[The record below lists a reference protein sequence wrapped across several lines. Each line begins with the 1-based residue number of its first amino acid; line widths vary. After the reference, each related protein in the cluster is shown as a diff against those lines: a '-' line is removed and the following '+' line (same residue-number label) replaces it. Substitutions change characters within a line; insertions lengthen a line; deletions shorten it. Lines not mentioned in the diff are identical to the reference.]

1 MPFSTSSRVLAVRYM
16 HMPRPNSKKWMFH
29 DSSFIF
35 SLAWGSSKQGV
46 CSATPPL
53 LRGLGWCYARHC
65 PRRPW
70 DPVGGWKPTLT
81 GQAGCS
87 RALRRATRGLQTT
100 PLPHNA
106 RACTAV
112 GLPAWAYPLGAQV
125 LHGRISLEE
134 FEQPLGG
141 GWRLLCTA
149 PLEATEG

>member
-1 MPFSTSSRVLAVRYM
+1 MVLRTALPSASLG
-16 HMPRPNSKKWMFH
+16 PRGRMEAHADRSGRMFPGT
-29 DSSFIF
+29 
-35 SLAWGSSKQGV
+35 AQGHPR
-46 CSATPPL
+46 AADNPP
-53 LRGLGWCYARHC
+53 
-65 PRRPW
+65 P
-70 DPVGGWKPTLT
+70 
-81 GQAGCS
+81 
-87 RALRRATRGLQTT
+87 
-100 PLPHNA
+100 PHNA